1 MRDPVA
7 WESVERKTEIL
18 LEMTVRGHHPKVDKN
33 KHDDNYSW
41 GVRRYRS
48 CEKPDVA
55 RRLRRMKTETDREIV
70 AFNEARRRIK
80 LMKEVHVEMG

>member
-1 MRDPVA
+1 M
-7 WESVERKTEIL
+7 
-18 LEMTVRGHHPKVDKN
+18 
-33 KHDDNYSW
+33 
-41 GVRRYRS
+41 S
-48 CEKPDVA
+48 CKRPDVA